1 MHADKKHLTRRMPPA
16 KQNVLRIDNAL
27 ARTNIP
33 RMIVRTEETLE
44 DDRLAA
50 SQEVLAVRAAR
61 FNLDLRYLSVVD
73 RLHYLR
79 REASG
84 KIVLTTAFG
93 AESQILMHLLAEH
106 NIAVDVV
113 TLDTGRLFPE
123 TYALW
128 AETERRYGRRIR
140 AFYPRNDVIESL
152 VAAHGI
158 NGFYNSKQA
167 RLSCCNVRKVEPL
180 ERALAGADVWVTGL
194 RATQSKYRAAVGL
207 ARADEAHGVVKVNP
221 LFDWTLDD
229 VIAFARENAVPLNP
243 LHEQGFVSIGCSPCT
258 RATRPG
264 DVERSGRWWWE
275 ASDHKECGLHHRG
288 KTADLSA

>member
-1 MHADKKHLTRRMPPA
+1 M
-16 KQNVLRIDNAL
+16 
-27 ARTNIP
+27 P
-33 RMIVRTEETLE
+33 RMIVSSEETLE
-44 DDRLAA
+44 DDRLVAPQEGLAA
-50 SQEVLAVRAAR
+50 RAAR
-61 FNLDLRYLSVVD
+61 FNQDLKRLPVID
-73 RLHYLR
+73 RLHYLQ
-79 REASG
+79 RETAG

-93 AESQILMHLLAEH
+93 AESQILVHLLADH
-106 NIAVDVV
+106 NIAVDIV

-140 AFYPRNDVIESL
+140 AFYPRNDAIESL

-167 RLSCCNVRKVEPL
+167 RVSCCNVRKVEPL
-180 ERALAGADVWVTGL
+180 DRALIGADVWMTGL
-194 RATQSKYRAAVGL
+194 RATQSGYRATVGL
-207 ARADEAHGVVKVNP
+207 ARADGTHGVVKVNP
-221 LFDWTLDD
+221 LFDWTLDK
-229 VIAFARENAVPLNP
+229 VIAFARENAVPLNS

-275 ASDHKECGLHHRG
+275 SSDHKECGLHHRG
-288 KTADLSA
+288 QKADLTV